1 MINVRLLNLLSD
13 ARKYILYQIITRWL
27 IFVFRIIISYL
38 ASNLVDSY
46 INNILTFTQ
55 IKISLF
61 FSLLLIFFIYHLEKK
76 YIDASSKSSLQAKK
90 ILRKKIYSKLL
101 KLGISYSKHISTSNL
116 VQLSVEGVDQLET
129 CFGQYYPQI
138 FYSLLSTF
146 TSLISISI
154 FNIKTAF
161 ALLSCIPLIPISI
174 IVVQK
179 ISKKILGKYMKSYFN
194 LGERFLE
201 NLQGLTTLKIY
212 QFDSDKEKEMDT
224 QAEKFRINT
233 MKLLVF
239 QLNSISIMDI
249 MTYGGASF
257 GIILTLKSYYY
268 NNITFGQALF
278 IILLS
283 AEFFLPLRRLGS
295 FFHVAMNGITASEKI
310 FKFLDIPE
318 EKKIYYF

>member
-1 MINVRLLNLLSD
+1 MLHQSRVYKPKKFY
-13 ARKYILYQIITRWL
+13 A
-27 IFVFRIIISYL
+27 
-38 ASNLVDSY
+38 
-46 INNILTFTQ
+46 
-55 IKISLF
+55 
-61 FSLLLIFFIYHLEKK
+61 KK
-76 YIDASSKSSLQAKK
+76 YI
-90 ILRKKIYSKLL
+90 
-101 KLGISYSKHISTSNL
+101 
-116 VQLSVEGVDQLET
+116 
-129 CFGQYYPQI
+129 
-138 FYSLLSTF
+138 
-146 TSLISISI
+146 ISI

-318 EKKIYYF
+318 EKKNLLFLKNNEQINIEIKNMYFNYDTKEKKDY